1 MVMKRILIGL
11 SLFVSLAFM
20 LLTIGCGNRR
30 MSDAEL
36 QHKID
41 SLKALEVKR
50 QLKLQGIN
58 LEEHSPFQMFYDSL
72 DIQTLP
78 IRYSDDYV
86 RYLPGFRVV
95 PLSLMTYLD
104 LEGREAPKAR
114 SLPETIGTRLLLLAA
129 DVNEEEYELWLYS
142 LDNEYFPVDKLL
154 LYEPQYPSKTNLT
167 QKTQEPYFSITSDY
181 KIMVMEYRSNHDR
194 FGQLSTFY
202 VDESRMFVE
211 EPPY

>member
-1 MVMKRILIGL
+1 MKRRFNIYYTLFISIALLL
-11 SLFVSLAFM
+11 S
-20 LLTIGCGNRR
+20 CGGRR

-86 RYLPGFRVV
+86 KYLPGFRVV
-95 PLSLMTYLD
+95 PLSIMTYLD
-104 LEGREAPKAR
+104 LEGREAPKAM
-114 SLPETIGTRLLLLAA
+114 SLPETIGTRLVLLAA
-129 DVNEEEYELWLYS
+129 DINEEDYELWLYS

-154 LYEPQYPSKTNLT
+154 LYEPQYPSKTKLT
-167 QKTQEPYFSITSDY
+167 TKTQEPYFSITSDY
-181 KIMVMEYRSNHDR
+181 KIRVMEYRSDHDR

-202 VDESRMFVE
+202 VDDSRMFVE

>member
-1 MVMKRILIGL
+1 MKRRFSIYYTFFISIALLL
-11 SLFVSLAFM
+11 S
-20 LLTIGCGNRR
+20 CGSRR

-86 RYLPGFRVV
+86 KYLPGFRVV
-95 PLSLMTYLD
+95 PLSIMTYLD
-104 LEGREAPKAR
+104 LEGREAPKAM
-114 SLPETIGTRLLLLAA
+114 SLPETIGTRLVLLAA
-129 DVNEEEYELWLYS
+129 DINEEDYELWLYS

-154 LYEPQYPSKTNLT
+154 LYEPQYPSKTKLT
-167 QKTQEPYFSITSDY
+167 IKTQEPYFSITSDY
-181 KIMVMEYRSNHDR
+181 KIRVMEYRSDHDR